1 VDKGGGS
8 PKIIDF
14 SGCLKGEGLIN
25 TLEYGALIKPAFYSI
40 IPKWNMKRLTIGKI
54 RGLQQ
59 IANPDG
65 IFTIC
70 AMDHRGSLRSM
81 IDQESPEEVNY
92 EEMVERKLE
101 LCSSLAQYASAVL
114 LDPIFGAAQCIGH
127 GVLPKDTGLLV
138 SMEASG
144 YGGRKEYRITKL
156 LDRWNIEKI
165 KRMGASAAKLL
176 VYYRPDLEKL
186 ASKLLKMLNMIAM
199 ECIKYDLPFLVEP
212 LSYPIGNEMDNPAQ
226 FATAKEQL
234 VLKTARDITA
244 LPIDVLKAE
253 FPADLRY
260 KRDKPELVD
269 LCHQL
274 DMSSQVPWVVLSA
287 GVDFK
292 LFYQQVEIAC
302 QGGASG
308 FLAGRAIWQEAMYI
322 DDAKERAHFL
332 STVAVDRL
340 KRLNELASKYAVP
353 WYKKLGLT
361 RHQLAETSG
370 EWYQEY

>member
-1 VDKGGGS
+1 
-8 PKIIDF
+8 
-14 SGCLKGEGLIN
+14 
-25 TLEYGALIKPAFYSI
+25 
-40 IPKWNMKRLTIGKI
+40 MKTLTIGKI

-81 IDQESPEEVNY
+81 IDEENPQEVNH
-92 EEMVERKLE
+92 EEMVKRKLE
-101 LCSSLAQYASAVL
+101 LCSSLAPHVSAVL
-114 LDPIFGAAQCIGH
+114 LDPIFGAAQCVGSS
-127 GVLPKDTGLLV
+127 VLPKTTGLLV
-138 SMEASG
+138 SIEASG
-144 YGGRKEYRITKL
+144 YTGGKEQRTTRL
-156 LDRWNIEKI
+156 LDKWTIEKI

-176 VYYRPDLEKL
+176 VYYRPDLEEL
-186 ASKLLKMLNMIAM
+186 AGKLLNMLNMVAL

-212 LSYPIGNEMDNPAQ
+212 LSYPIGDETDNPAR
-226 FATAKEQL
+226 FAAVKEQL

-260 KRDKPELVD
+260 KRDKPELID

-274 DMSSQVPWVVLSA
+274 DRASQVPWVVLSA
-287 GVDFK
+287 GVDFE
-292 LFYQQVEIAC
+292 LFCQEVEIAC

-308 FLAGRAIWQEAMYI
+308 FLGGRAIWQEAMYI
-322 DDAKERAHFL
+322 DEPKERVHFL
-332 STVAVDRL
+332 ATVGVDRL

-353 WYKKLGLT
+353 WYKKLGLA
-361 RHQLAETSG
+361 RYKLADTSG
-370 EWYQEY
+370 SWYQEY